1 MKKIIT
7 LAAFLTII
15 FSSCKKAE
23 VVPDSNCVLS
33 ASNILGTYKITSI
46 LYKSNPQTPEIDYF
60 IYYDECEKD
69 NLLIFN
75 SNNTYVISEGA
86 TACSPTTTE
95 SGNWNLN
102 QSAITINSE
111 LGTVTDFS
119 CSGMK
124 IKKVYGAEETTIILA
139 KQ

>member
-1 MKKIIT
+1 MKKITT
-7 LAAFLTII
+7 LAALFTLL

-23 VVPDSNCVLS
+23 IVKEPTCLLSTSNL
-33 ASNILGTYKITSI
+33 LGTYKITSI
-46 LYKSNPQTPEIDYF
+46 LYKLNPQTPEIDYF
-60 IYYDECEKD
+60 MYYDECKKD

-75 SNNTYVISEGA
+75 SNNTYIISEGA

-102 QSAITINSE
+102 QNSFTMNSE
-111 LGTVTDFS
+111 LGSVTDFS

-124 IKKVYGAEETTIILA
+124 IKKVYGVEETTIILA

>member
-7 LAAFLTII
+7 LSVFFIVI

-23 VVPDSNCVLS
+23 VAQDSTCLLS

-46 LYKSNPQTPEIDYF
+46 LYKSGPQTPEIDYF

-86 TACSPTTTE
+86 TACSPTTSE

-111 LGTVTDFS
+111 LGIVTDFS

-124 IKKVYGAEETTIILA
+124 IKKVYGVEETTIILA

>member
-102 QSAITINSE
+102 QSSITINSE
-111 LGTVTDFS
+111 LGTVSDFS

>member
-7 LAAFLTII
+7 LATFLTVI

-23 VVPDSNCVLS
+23 VVQNPTCLLS
-33 ASNILGTYKITSI
+33 ASNLLGTYKITSI
-46 LYKSNPQTPEIDYF
+46 LFKLNPQTPEIDYF
-60 IYYDECEKD
+60 MYYDECEKD

-75 SNNTYVISEGA
+75 SNNTYIISEGA

-102 QSAITINSE
+102 QSSITMNSE
-111 LGTVTDFS
+111 LGSVTDFS

>member
-7 LAAFLTII
+7 LTAFLTII

-23 VVPDSNCVLS
+23 LVPESTCLLS
-33 ASNILGTYKITSI
+33 ASNLLGTYKITSI
-46 LYKSNPQTPEIDYF
+46 LYKSSPQTPEIDYF
-60 IYYDECEKD
+60 MYYDECKKD
-69 NLLIFN
+69 NLLIIN
-75 SNNTYVISEGA
+75 SNNTYIISEGA

-102 QSAITINSE
+102 QNSFTMNSE
-111 LGTVTDFS
+111 LGSVTDFS
-119 CSGMK
+119 CTGMK

>member
-7 LAAFLTII
+7 LATFLTVI

-23 VVPDSNCVLS
+23 VVQNPICLLS

-46 LYKSNPQTPEIDYF
+46 LYKSDPQTPEIDCF
-60 IYYDECEKD
+60 MYYDECEKD

-75 SNNTYVISEGA
+75 SNNTFIISEGA

-102 QSAITINSE
+102 QSLITMNSE
-111 LGTVTDFS
+111 LGSVTDFS

-124 IKKVYGAEETTIILA
+124 IRKVYGIEETTIILA

>member
-7 LAAFLTII
+7 LAVFLIII

-23 VVPDSNCVLS
+23 VVPNSTCLLSPSNL
-33 ASNILGTYKITSI
+33 LGTYKITSI
-46 LYKSNPQTPEIDYF
+46 LYKSSPQSPEIDYF
-60 IYYDECEKD
+60 MYYDECEKD

-102 QSAITINSE
+102 QSSITMNSE
-111 LGTVTDFS
+111 LGSVTDFS

>member
-23 VVPDSNCVLS
+23 VIPESNCLLS

-102 QSAITINSE
+102 QSVITINSE

-119 CSGMK
+119 CSCMK

>member
-1 MKKIIT
+1 MSRFVRIGNNVVHIPS
-7 LAAFLTII
+7 LANVSISTTCTGAPYLCLYYHNQTHKTINYGW
-15 FSSCKKAE
+15 
-23 VVPDSNCVLS
+23 SN
-33 ASNILGTYKITSI
+33 
-46 LYKSNPQTPEIDYF
+46 
-60 IYYDECEKD
+60 YDECEKD

-102 QSAITINSE
+102 QSVITINSE

-119 CSGMK
+119 CSCMK

>member
-1 MKKIIT
+1 MKKMYSISIVF
-7 LAAFLTII
+7 AFL
-15 FSSCKKAE
+15 FSSCKNENIIPNSVCNLTQA
-23 VVPDSNCVLS
+23 
-33 ASNILGTYKITSI
+33 NILGSYKITSI
-46 LYKSNPQTPEIDYF
+46 IYKHNPQSPEIDYF
-60 IYYDECEKD
+60 MYYDECEKD

-86 TACSPTTTE
+86 TACSPTTSE
-95 SGNWNLN
+95 SGDWNLN
-102 QSAITINSE
+102 QSLITINSE

-119 CSGMK
+119 CAGMK

>member
-7 LAAFLTII
+7 LAAFLIII
-15 FSSCKKAE
+15 FSSCKKDE
-23 VVPDSNCVLS
+23 VVSNSTCLLS
-33 ASNILGTYKITSI
+33 SSNILGTYKITSI
-46 LYKSNPQTPEIDYF
+46 LYKSSPQTPEIDYF

-86 TACSPTTTE
+86 TACSPTTSE

-102 QSAITINSE
+102 QSSITIDSE
-111 LGTVTDFS
+111 LGTITDFF

>member
-1 MKKIIT
+1 MKKITT
-7 LAAFLTII
+7 LAALFTLL

-23 VVPDSNCVLS
+23 IVQEPTCLLS
-33 ASNILGTYKITSI
+33 ISNILGTYKITSI
-46 LYKSNPQTPEIDYF
+46 LYKSNPQTAEIDYF

-86 TACSPTTTE
+86 TACSPTTSE

-102 QSAITINSE
+102 QNSITIDSE

>member
-7 LAAFLTII
+7 LTTFFIVI

-23 VVPDSNCVLS
+23 VVPESNCLLS
-33 ASNILGTYKITSI
+33 ASNIFGTYKITSI

-60 IYYDECEKD
+60 MYYDECQKD

-75 SNNTYVISEGA
+75 SNNTYIISEGA

-102 QSAITINSE
+102 QSSITMNSE
-111 LGTVTDFS
+111 LCSVTDFS

>member
-7 LAAFLTII
+7 LAAFLIII

-23 VVPDSNCVLS
+23 VVPNSTCLLS
-33 ASNILGTYKITSI
+33 SSNILGTYKITSI
-46 LYKSNPQTPEIDYF
+46 LYKSSPQAPEIDYF
-60 IYYDECEKD
+60 MYYDECEKD

-75 SNNTYVISEGA
+75 SNNTFVISEGA
-86 TACSPTTTE
+86 TACSPTTSE

-102 QSAITINSE
+102 QSLITINSE
-111 LGTVTDFS
+111 LGTITDFS

>member
-7 LAAFLTII
+7 LAAFLIII

-23 VVPDSNCVLS
+23 VVPNSTCLLS
-33 ASNILGTYKITSI
+33 SSNILGTYKITSI
-46 LYKSNPQTPEIDYF
+46 LYKSSPQTPEIDYF

-86 TACSPTTTE
+86 TACSPTTSE

-102 QSAITINSE
+102 QNSITIDSE
-111 LGTVTDFS
+111 LGIITDFS

>member
-1 MKKIIT
+1 MKKITT
-7 LAAFLTII
+7 LAALFTLI

-23 VVPDSNCVLS
+23 IVQEPTCLLS
-33 ASNILGTYKITSI
+33 ISNILGTYKITSI
-46 LYKSNPQTPEIDYF
+46 LYKFNPQTAEIDYF

-86 TACSPTTTE
+86 TACSPTTSE

-102 QSAITINSE
+102 QSSITIDSE

>member
-7 LAAFLTII
+7 LAAFLTVI
-15 FSSCKKAE
+15 FSSFKKAE
-23 VVPDSNCVLS
+23 VVPDSNCLLS
-33 ASNILGTYKITSI
+33 VSNILGTYKITSI
-46 LYKSNPQTPEIDYF
+46 LYKSDPQTPAIDYF
-60 IYYDECEKD
+60 MYYDECEKD

-86 TACSPTTTE
+86 TACSPTTSE

-102 QSAITINSE
+102 QSAITIDSE

>member
-7 LAAFLTII
+7 LTAFLTII

-23 VVPDSNCVLS
+23 VVPESTCLLS
-33 ASNILGTYKITSI
+33 ASNLLGTYKITSI
-46 LYKSNPQTPEIDYF
+46 LYKSSPQTPEIDYF
-60 IYYDECEKD
+60 MYYDECEKD

-75 SNNTYVISEGA
+75 SNNTYIISEGA

-102 QSAITINSE
+102 QSSITMNSE
-111 LGTVTDFS
+111 LGSVTDFS

>member
-7 LAAFLTII
+7 LAVFLIII

-23 VVPDSNCVLS
+23 VVPNSTCLLS
-33 ASNILGTYKITSI
+33 SSNILGTYKITSI
-46 LYKSNPQTPEIDYF
+46 LYKSSPQTPEIDYF
-60 IYYDECEKD
+60 MYYDECEKD

-75 SNNTYVISEGA
+75 SNNTYIISEGA

-102 QSAITINSE
+102 QSSITMNSE
-111 LGTVTDFS
+111 LGSVTDFS

>member
-1 MKKIIT
+1 MEKIIT
-7 LAAFLTII
+7 LAAFLIII

-23 VVPDSNCVLS
+23 LVPNSTCLLS
-33 ASNILGTYKITSI
+33 SSNILGTYKITSI
-46 LYKSNPQTPEIDYF
+46 LYKSSPQTTEIDYF

-86 TACSPTTTE
+86 TACSPTTSE
-95 SGNWNLN
+95 SGNWNLYQN
-102 QSAITINSE
+102 SITIDSE
-111 LGTVTDFS
+111 LGIITDFS

>member
-1 MKKIIT
+1 MEKIIT
-7 LAAFLTII
+7 LAAFLIII

-23 VVPDSNCVLS
+23 VVPNSTCLLSSSNF
-33 ASNILGTYKITSI
+33 LGTYKITSI
-46 LYKSNPQTPEIDYF
+46 LYKSSPQTPEIDYF

-86 TACSPTTTE
+86 TACSPTTSE

-102 QSAITINSE
+102 QNSITIDSE
-111 LGTVTDFS
+111 LGIITDFS

>member
-7 LAAFLTII
+7 LAAFLTVI

-23 VVPDSNCVLS
+23 VIPESNCVLS

-75 SNNTYVISEGA
+75 SNNTYIISEGA
-86 TACSPTTTE
+86 TACSPTRTE
-95 SGNWNLN
+95 SGHWNLN
-102 QSAITINSE
+102 QSLITINSE
-111 LGTVTDFS
+111 LGTITDFT
-119 CSGMK
+119 CTGMK

>member
-1 MKKIIT
+1 MKNIIT
-7 LAAFLTII
+7 LAAFITII

-23 VVPDSNCVLS
+23 IAQGPTCLLS
-33 ASNILGTYKITSI
+33 ISNILGTYKIASI
-46 LYKSNPQTPEIDYF
+46 LYKYNPQTPEIDYF
-60 IYYDECEKD
+60 IYYDECKKD
-69 NLLIFN
+69 NLLIFYP
-75 SNNTYVISEGA
+75 NNTYVISEGA
-86 TACSPTTTE
+86 TACSPTTSE

-102 QSAITINSE
+102 QSSITINSE
-111 LGTVTDFS
+111 LGTITDFS

>member
-7 LAAFLTII
+7 LAAYLIVT

-23 VVPDSNCVLS
+23 VVPNSNCVLS

-46 LYKSNPQTPEIDYF
+46 LYKSDPQTPEIDYF
-60 IYYDECEKD
+60 MYYDECEKD
-69 NLLIFN
+69 NLLILN

-86 TACSPTTTE
+86 TACSPTTSE

-102 QSAITINSE
+102 QSTITINSE

-124 IKKVYGAEETTIILA
+124 IKKVYGAEVTTIILA

>member
-7 LAAFLTII
+7 LATFFIFI

-23 VVPDSNCVLS
+23 VAPESTCLLS

-46 LYKSNPQTPEIDYF
+46 LYKSSPQTPEIDYF
-60 IYYDECEKD
+60 MYYDECEKD

-75 SNNTYVISEGA
+75 SNNTYIISEGA

-95 SGNWNLN
+95 SGIWNLN
-102 QSAITINSE
+102 QSSITMNSE
-111 LGTVTDFS
+111 LGSVTDFS